1 MNRRCGGSE
10 INKNSTIK
18 NDANCLLHQNQ
29 MKDRKIELS
38 RSSSIDSK
46 NFIQLIQLKVKDKVN

>member
-1 MNRRCGGSE
+1 
-10 INKNSTIK
+10 
-18 NDANCLLHQNQ
+18 

-46 NFIQLIQLKVKDKVN
+46 NFIQLIQLKIKDKVN

>member
-1 MNRRCGGSE
+1 
-10 INKNSTIK
+10 
-18 NDANCLLHQNQ
+18 

-38 RSSSIDSK
+38 RSSPIDSK